1 MSSWSEYN
9 AQQEKVRAKIEQRKQ
24 ERKKYLYY
32 SEMCDV
38 CGRNSLGI
46 KRKSYLSK
54 SGMIYTIRYCEN
66 CSPDIRWVQLKLY

>member
-1 MSSWSEYN
+1 MSSWAEHN
-9 AQQEKVRAKIEQRKQ
+9 AQQEKAQARMKQ
-24 ERKKYLYY
+24 EWKKYLYY

-38 CGRNSLGI
+38 CGHNSLSI

-66 CSPDIRWVQLKLY
+66 CNPDVRWSQLKLY

>member
-1 MSSWSEYN
+1 MINWAEYN
-9 AQQEKVRAKIEQRKQ
+9 AQQEKVQARIKQ
-24 ERKKYLYY
+24 EWEKYLHY

-38 CGRNSLGI
+38 CGHSGLSI

-66 CSPDIRWVQLKLY
+66 CNPDVRWAQLKLY

>member
-1 MSSWSEYN
+1 MSSWVEYN

-38 CGRNSLGI
+38 CGHNSLSI

-54 SGMIYTIRYCEN
+54 SGAIYTIRYCEN
-66 CSPDIRWVQLKLY
+66 CNPDVRWAQLKL

>member
-54 SGMIYTIRYCEN
+54 SGTIYTMRYCEN
-66 CSPDIRWVQLKLY
+66 CNPDIRWAQLKLY

>member
-1 MSSWSEYN
+1 MNWAEYN
-9 AQQEKVRAKIEQRKQ
+9 AQQEKVQARIKQ
-24 ERKKYLYY
+24 EWEKYLHY

-38 CGRNSLGI
+38 CGHSGLSI

-66 CSPDIRWVQLKLY
+66 CNPDVRWAQLKLY

>member
-9 AQQEKVRAKIEQRKQ
+9 AQQAKVRAKIEQRKQ

-38 CGRNSLGI
+38 CGRNSLSI

-54 SGMIYTIRYCEN
+54 SGTIYTIRYCEN
-66 CSPDIRWVQLKLY
+66 CNPDIRWEQLKLY

>member
-1 MSSWSEYN
+1 MISWSKYK
-9 AQQEKVRAKIEQRKQ
+9 AQQKKVQAKIGQRKQ
-24 ERKKYLYY
+24 EQEDYLYY

-38 CGRNSLGI
+38 CGHNSLSI

-66 CSPDIRWVQLKLY
+66 CNPDVRWVQLKL

>member
-9 AQQEKVRAKIEQRKQ
+9 AQQEKVQARIKQ
-24 ERKKYLYY
+24 EWEKYLHY

-66 CSPDIRWVQLKLY
+66 CNPDIRWLQLKLY

>member
-1 MSSWSEYN
+1 MSSWVEYN

-38 CGRNSLGI
+38 CGHNSLSI

-54 SGMIYTIRYCEN
+54 SGAIYTIRYCEN
-66 CSPDIRWVQLKLY
+66 CNPDVRWEQLKLY

>member
-38 CGRNSLGI
+38 CGHNSLSI

-54 SGMIYTIRYCEN
+54 SGTIYTMRYCEN
-66 CSPDIRWVQLKLY
+66 CNPDIRWAQLKLY

>member
-1 MSSWSEYN
+1 MSSWAEYN
-9 AQQEKVRAKIEQRKQ
+9 AQQEKVQARIKQ
-24 ERKKYLYY
+24 EWEKYLHY

-38 CGRNSLGI
+38 CGHSGLSI

-66 CSPDIRWVQLKLY
+66 CNPDVRWAQLKLY

>member
-66 CSPDIRWVQLKLY
+66 CNPDVRWEQLKLH